1 MAVLLSGSGT
11 TLQNLLDRISHGK
24 LDARVVLVLSDRP
37 GVFGL
42 ERAAKANIPHE
53 VIDRKSFSSA
63 QAFSETMFE
72 AIRASG
78 ADLVVMAG
86 FLRLLP
92 IPADFTHKVMN
103 IHPSLIPSFCG
114 KGFHGHHVHQAVLD
128 AGNKITGCT
137 VHFADNV
144 YDHGPIVIQRVVP
157 VDAGDTPEAVQA
169 TGYILGAYDA
179 MEGIVH
185 CPSGMTPTAA
195 QLVARVRTG
204 LAQYKGPDRSA
215 DYLLAAVFGSMAPCT
230 RKGLT

>member
-1 MAVLLSGSGT
+1 MQKTNLDSEPSQAEPHRGRLKMAVLLSGSGT

-42 ERAAKANIPHE
+42 ERAAKANIPHQ
-53 VIDRKSFSSA
+53 VIDRKAFSSA
-63 QAFSETMFE
+63 DAFSEKMFE

-137 VHFADNV
+137 VHFADNE
-144 YDHGPIVIQRVVP
+144 YDHGPILVQKAVEVAEDDTADSLAKRVFAVECE
-157 VDAGDTPEAVQA
+157 AYPEAIEAFLEERIRVSGRTA
-169 TGYILGAYDA
+169 RIVRNSDPAGWDA
-179 MEGIVH
+179 
-185 CPSGMTPTAA
+185 
-195 QLVARVRTG
+195 
-204 LAQYKGPDRSA
+204 
-215 DYLLAAVFGSMAPCT
+215 
-230 RKGLT
+230 

>member
-1 MAVLLSGSGT
+1 MQKTNLDTKSSQGTPDRGRLKMAVLLSGSGT
-11 TLQNLLDRISHGK
+11 TFQNLLDRITPGK

-37 GVFGL
+37 GVLGL

-78 ADLVVMAG
+78 ADLVVLAG

-92 IPADFTHKVMN
+92 IPSDFTHKVMN

-137 VHFADNV
+137 VHFADNE
-144 YDHGPIVIQRVVP
+144 YDHGPILVQKAVEVAEDDTADSLAKRVFAVECE
-157 VDAGDTPEAVQA
+157 AYPEAIEAFLEERIRVSGRTA
-169 TGYILGAYDA
+169 RIVRNSDHAGWDA
-179 MEGIVH
+179 
-185 CPSGMTPTAA
+185 
-195 QLVARVRTG
+195 
-204 LAQYKGPDRSA
+204 
-215 DYLLAAVFGSMAPCT
+215 
-230 RKGLT
+230 

>member
-1 MAVLLSGSGT
+1 VGRLKMAVLLSGSGT

-24 LDARVVLVLSDRP
+24 LNAQVVLVLSDRQ

-42 ERAAKANIPHE
+42 TRAAQANIPHE

-72 AIRASG
+72 SIRASG

-137 VHFADNV
+137 VHFADNE
-144 YDHGPIVIQRVVP
+144 YDHGPILVQKAVEVAEDDTADSLAKRVFAVECE
-157 VDAGDTPEAVQA
+157 AYPEAIEAFLEERIRVSGRTA
-169 TGYILGAYDA
+169 RIVRNSDPAGWDA
-179 MEGIVH
+179 
-185 CPSGMTPTAA
+185 
-195 QLVARVRTG
+195 
-204 LAQYKGPDRSA
+204 
-215 DYLLAAVFGSMAPCT
+215 
-230 RKGLT
+230 

>member
-1 MAVLLSGSGT
+1 MQKTNLDSEPSQAEPHRGRLKMAVLLSGSGT

-24 LDARVVLVLSDRP
+24 LDTRVVLVLSDRP

-42 ERAAKANIPHE
+42 ERAAKANIPYQ
-53 VIDRKSFSSA
+53 VIDRKAFSSA
-63 QAFSETMFE
+63 DAFSEKMFE
-72 AIRASG
+72 SIRASG

-137 VHFADNV
+137 VHFADNE
-144 YDHGPIVIQRVVP
+144 YDNGPILVQKAVEVAEDDTADSLAKRVFS
-157 VDAGDTPEAVQA
+157 AECEAYPEAIEA
-169 TGYILGAYDA
+169 FIEGRILVSGRTARILHNSDPAGWDA
-179 MEGIVH
+179 
-185 CPSGMTPTAA
+185 
-195 QLVARVRTG
+195 
-204 LAQYKGPDRSA
+204 
-215 DYLLAAVFGSMAPCT
+215 
-230 RKGLT
+230 

>member
-1 MAVLLSGSGT
+1 MVGRLKMAVLLSGSGT

-24 LDARVVLVLSDRP
+24 LNAQVVLVLSDRP

-42 ERAAKANIPHE
+42 TRAAQAKIPHQ
-53 VIDRKSFSSA
+53 VVDRKAFASA

-137 VHFADNV
+137 VHFADNE
-144 YDHGPIVIQRVVP
+144 YDHGPILVQKAVEV
-157 VDAGDTPEAVQA
+157 AEGDTADTLAKRVFTAECEAYPEAIEAFLEGRIRISGRTAQVIHPSDPA
-169 TGYILGAYDA
+169 GWDA
-179 MEGIVH
+179 
-185 CPSGMTPTAA
+185 
-195 QLVARVRTG
+195 
-204 LAQYKGPDRSA
+204 
-215 DYLLAAVFGSMAPCT
+215 
-230 RKGLT
+230 